1 MREGAERRTST
12 GRMACRLLP
21 RILLE
26 WGIPALSMRSA
37 FTHRFRDTDATLTLG
52 GISPTEK
59 VIAFCRVLLAATTF
73 AIMVVDPKAPLWP
86 DIAYPLMSAYV
97 AVSLLLFLL
106 VRSEIVRGRKVGPYS
121 VVLDMVF
128 GLLITLFTERG
139 ATPFF
144 LLNLFVIASAS
155 VRWGFAAAA
164 PITIFLAGG
173 YPLLIFVASQWI
185 EPDFFSVQRA
195 HFFRPIYLVALG
207 YLVAYLGE
215 HERRSKQKL
224 SVMLDLTTTIRSGR
238 PPGRA
243 LARIMRR
250 VLDHFGAPHG
260 MVVLRD
266 PESRRYFTW
275 DMHRRGRRV
284 RLGLRISEHDPFSMP
299 FASSTEAILCNV
311 GDPNRGATALC
322 YDVVSG
328 ATQRKTVGADT
339 RFPGDGEEQ
348 ALLMVPI
355 LVQRELRGRAIVL
368 RKRRPKFAR
377 EDMEFLL
384 LVVGQAAAAFEA
396 ARLQAKAEEVA
407 VLEERARIA
416 RDLHDGFIQSLAGID
431 LRAEACLKM
440 IDRDPSRVAHELGE
454 LQQTVE
460 RGYREVRHYLNV
472 LRSASREAH
481 DLHAI
486 LEQVA
491 AEFSIRDRLRVSLE
505 LSPDEPE
512 LPPSTAYELTQI
524 VREAL
529 RNAVRHG
536 GAKHATVTLAVYG
549 PHCSLVIQD
558 NGRGFKSPSGAV
570 GADGVVQ
577 PNAVPWSIR
586 ERTSA
591 LGGTLRVRSKVD
603 EGVEV
608 HVVVPAASQAS
619 DRESVRS
626 RRTA

>member
-1 MREGAERRTST
+1 MRPPFPH
-12 GRMACRLLP
+12 RLL
-21 RILLE
+21 
-26 WGIPALSMRSA
+26 
-37 FTHRFRDTDATLTLG
+37 DTDATLTLG

-59 VIAFCRVLLAATTF
+59 VIAFCRVLLATATF
-73 AIMVVDPKAPLWP
+73 AIMLVDPKAPLWP
-86 DIAYPLMSAYV
+86 VVAYPLVGVYV
-97 AVSLLLFLL
+97 AVSLVLFLL
-106 VRSEIVRGRKVGPYS
+106 VRSEVVRGRKVGPYS

-128 GLLITLFTERG
+128 GVMITLFTERG

-144 LLNLFVIASAS
+144 LLNLFVIASVS
-155 VRWGFAAAA
+155 VRWGFKASA
-164 PITIFLAGG
+164 PVTIFLAVL
-173 YPLLIFVASQWI
+173 YPVLVFVASRWL

-207 YLVAYLGE
+207 YLIAYLGE

-224 SVMLDLTTTIRSGR
+224 GVMLDLTTAIR
-238 PPGRA
+238 PGRA
-243 LARIMRR
+243 PGWALTHIMRR
-250 VLDHFGAPHG
+250 MLHHYEAPRG
-260 MVVLRD
+260 VVVLRD

-275 DMHRRGRRV
+275 DMDRQRGRLK
-284 RLGLRISEHDPFSMP
+284 LGLRISESDPYPLP
-299 FASSTEAILCNV
+299 FASSTEAFFCNTA
-311 GDPNRGATALC
+311 DPHGLTALC

-328 ATQRKTVGADT
+328 ATQRKAVAGDV
-339 RFPGDGEEQ
+339 RLPGSGVDQ
-348 ALLMVPI
+348 ALLMVPVLI
-355 LVQRELRGRAIVL
+355 QRELRGRAMIL

-431 LRAEACLKM
+431 LRAEACLKL
-440 IDRDPSRVAHELGE
+440 IERDPARVPRELAE

-472 LRSASREAH
+472 LRSSSREAH
-481 DLHAI
+481 DLRTT

-491 AEFSIRDRLRVSLE
+491 AEFSIRERLKVVLDLPPAE
-505 LSPDEPE
+505 PD

-536 GAKHATVTLAVYG
+536 GAKEATVKLTVYG
-549 PHCSLVIQD
+549 PHCSLLIHD
-558 NGRGFKSPSGAV
+558 NGRGFAAPSAAV

-577 PNAVPWSIR
+577 PQAVPWSIR
-586 ERTSA
+586 ERTAS
-591 LGGTLRVRSKVD
+591 LGGTLRVRSQAGQ
-603 EGVEV
+603 GVEI
-608 HVVVPAASQAS
+608 HVVVPATQS
-619 DRESVRS
+619 DTESIRS
-626 RRTA
+626 RRIAS

>member
-1 MREGAERRTST
+1 MR
-12 GRMACRLLP
+12 
-21 RILLE
+21 
-26 WGIPALSMRSA
+26 PALQ
-37 FTHRFRDTDATLTLG
+37 HRFLDTDATLTLG

-59 VIAFCRVLLAATTF
+59 VISFCRVLLAIATL
-73 AIMVVDPKAPLWP
+73 AIMIVDPKTPLWP
-86 DIAYPLMSAYV
+86 VFAYPLVGSYV
-97 AVSLLLFLL
+97 AVSVVLFLL

-128 GLLITLFTERG
+128 GVLITLFTERG

-144 LLNLFVIASAS
+144 LLNLFVIASVS
-155 VRWGFAAAA
+155 VRWGFKASA
-164 PITIFLAGG
+164 PITIFLAGL
-173 YPLLIFVASQWI
+173 YPVLIFVASQWI

-207 YLVAYLGE
+207 YLIAYLGE

-224 SVMLDLTTTIRSGR
+224 GVMLDLTTAIRPGR
-238 PPGRA
+238 PPGWA
-243 LARIMRR
+243 LTHIMRR
-250 VLDHFGAPHG
+250 ILHHYEAPHG
-260 MVVLRD
+260 IVVLRD

-275 DMHRRGRRV
+275 DMNREGGRLK
-284 RLGLRISEHDPFSMP
+284 LGLRISESDPYPLP
-299 FASSTEAILCNV
+299 FASSTEAFFCNTS
-311 GDPNRGATALC
+311 DPRGLSALC

-328 ATQRKTVGADT
+328 ATQRKVVTDDARLPASGTD
-339 RFPGDGEEQ
+339 Q

-355 LVQRELRGRAIVL
+355 LIQRELRGRAMVL

-440 IDRDPSRVAHELGE
+440 IDKDPTRVPRELAE

-472 LRSASREAH
+472 LRSSSREAH
-481 DLHAI
+481 DLRTT

-491 AEFSIRDRLRVSLE
+491 AEFSIRERLRVTLE
-505 LSPDEPE
+505 LPPDEPE

-536 GAKHATVTLAVYG
+536 SAKEATVKLTVYG
-549 PHCSLVIQD
+549 PHCSLLIQD
-558 NGRGFKSPSGAV
+558 NGRGFKAPSGAV

-586 ERTSA
+586 ERTAS
-591 LGGTLRVRSKVD
+591 LGGTLRVRSQTGR
-603 EGVEV
+603 GVEI
-608 HVVVPAASQAS
+608 HVVVPATPSAEA
-619 DRESVRS
+619 DAPRS
-626 RRTA
+626 RRIA

>member
-1 MREGAERRTST
+1 
-12 GRMACRLLP
+12 MACRLLP

-26 WGIPALSMRSA
+26 WGILARGMRSA

-128 GLLITLFTERG
+128 GLMITLFTERG

-164 PITIFLAGG
+164 PITIFLAAV

-250 VLDHFGAPHG
+250 VIDHFDAPHG

-275 DMHRRGRRV
+275 DMHRRGLRV
-284 RLGLRISEHDPFSMP
+284 RLGLRISEHDPFATP

-311 GDPNRGATALC
+311 GDPHGATALC

-328 ATQRKTVGADT
+328 ATQRKAVGPDT
-339 RFPGDGEEQ
+339 RFPGDGEDQ

-440 IDRDPSRVAHELGE
+440 LDRDPPRVRKELE
-454 LQQTVE
+454 DLQQTVE

-472 LRSASREAH
+472 LRAASREAH
-481 DLHAI
+481 DLRAAF
-486 LEQVA
+486 EQVA
-491 AEFSIRDRLRVSLE
+491 AEFSIRERLRVKV
-505 LSPDEPE
+505 E
-512 LPPSTAYELTQI
+512 LPPDDPGLLPSTAYELTQI

-536 GAKHATVTLAVYG
+536 GARDATVKLTTYG
-549 PHCSLVIQD
+549 AHCSLVIRD
-558 NGRGFKSPSGAV
+558 NGRGFQSPAAAV
-570 GADGVVQ
+570 GADGTVQ
-577 PNAVPWSIR
+577 PAAVPWSIR
-586 ERTSA
+586 ERTAA
-591 LGGTLRVRSKVD
+591 LGGTLRVRSQAGH
-603 EGVEV
+603 GVEI
-608 HVVVPAASQAS
+608 HVVVPATSTPQ
-619 DRESVRS
+619 EHETM
-626 RRTA
+626 RRRIA

>member
-1 MREGAERRTST
+1 MRT
-12 GRMACRLLP
+12 
-21 RILLE
+21 
-26 WGIPALSMRSA
+26 A

-59 VIAFCRVLLAATTF
+59 VIAFCRVLLATTTL
-73 AIMVVDPKAPLWP
+73 AIMVVDPKTPLWP
-86 DIAYPLMSAYV
+86 GIAYPLMSGYV
-97 AVSLLLFLL
+97 AISLLLFLL

-128 GLLITLFTERG
+128 GVLITLFTERG

-144 LLNLFVIASAS
+144 LLNLFVIASVS

-164 PITIFLAGG
+164 PITIFLAGL
-173 YPLLIFVASQWI
+173 YPVLIFIASQWI

-207 YLVAYLGE
+207 YLIAYLGE

-224 SVMLDLTTTIRSGR
+224 GVMLDLTTAIRAGP

-243 LARIMRR
+243 LTRIMRR
-250 VLDHFGAPHG
+250 VLDHFDAPHG
-260 MVVLRD
+260 IVVLRD

-275 DMHRRGRRV
+275 DMDRRRGRL
-284 RLGLRISEHDPFSMP
+284 RLGLRISEHDPFPVS
-299 FASSTEAILCNV
+299 FASSTEALFCNV
-311 GDPNRGATALC
+311 SDPRGATALC

-328 ATQRKTVGADT
+328 ATQRKPVGADT
-339 RFPGDGEEQ
+339 RLPGDGDDQ

-431 LRAEACLKM
+431 LRAEACRKM
-440 IDRDPSRVAHELGE
+440 LDRDPTRVPRELEE

-472 LRSASREAH
+472 LRAASREAH
-481 DLHAI
+481 DLRAAF
-486 LEQVA
+486 EQVA
-491 AEFSIRDRLRVSLE
+491 AEFSIRERLRVKLE
-505 LSPDEPE
+505 LPSDDPG
-512 LPPSTAYELTQI
+512 LPPSTGYELTQI

-536 GAKHATVTLAVYG
+536 AAKDATVKLTSYG
-549 PHCSLVIQD
+549 AHCSLVIRD
-558 NGRGFKSPSGAV
+558 NGRGFQAPAAAV
-570 GADGVVQ
+570 GADGTVQ
-577 PNAVPWSIR
+577 PAAVPWSIR
-586 ERTSA
+586 ERTAA
-591 LGGTLRVRSKVD
+591 LGGTLRVRSQAGH
-603 EGVEV
+603 GVEI
-608 HVVVPAASQAS
+608 HVVVPATSPRQEQETL
-619 DRESVRS
+619 R

>member
-1 MREGAERRTST
+1 
-12 GRMACRLLP
+12 
-21 RILLE
+21 
-26 WGIPALSMRSA
+26 MRSA
-37 FTHRFRDTDATLTLG
+37 LRHRLLDTDATLTLG

-59 VIAFCRVLLAATTF
+59 VIAFCRVLLATATF
-73 AIMVVDPKAPLWP
+73 AIMLVDPKTPLWP
-86 DIAYPLMSAYV
+86 VVAYPLVGVYV
-97 AVSLLLFLL
+97 AVSLVLFLL

-128 GLLITLFTERG
+128 GIVITLFTERG

-144 LLNLFVIASAS
+144 LLNLFVIASVS
-155 VRWGFAAAA
+155 VRWGFKAAA
-164 PITIFLAGG
+164 PVTIFLAGL
-173 YPLLIFVASQWI
+173 YPVLIFIASRWL

-207 YLVAYLGE
+207 YLIAYLGE

-224 SVMLDLTTTIRSGR
+224 GVMLDLTTAVRPGR
-238 PPGRA
+238 PPGWA
-243 LARIMRR
+243 LTHIMRR
-250 VLDHFGAPHG
+250 ILHHFDAPRG
-260 MVVLRD
+260 VVVLRD

-275 DMHRRGRRV
+275 DMDRQQGRLK
-284 RLGLRISEHDPFSMP
+284 LGLRISEHDPFPLP
-299 FASSTEAILCNV
+299 FASSTEAFLCNTSE
-311 GDPNRGATALC
+311 PRGLTALC

-328 ATQRKTVGADT
+328 ATQRKAVAGDV
-339 RFPGDGEEQ
+339 RIPGDGADQ

-355 LVQRELRGRAIVL
+355 LIQRELRGRAMVL

-440 IDRDPSRVAHELGE
+440 IERDPSRVRHELGE

-481 DLHAI
+481 DLHAT

-491 AEFSIRDRLRVSLE
+491 AEFSIRERLRVTLE
-505 LSPDEPE
+505 IPPDEPG

-536 GAKHATVTLAVYG
+536 SAKDATVKLTTYG
-549 PHCSLVIQD
+549 AHCSLVITD
-558 NGRGFKSPSGAV
+558 NGRGFKAPSGAV

-577 PNAVPWSIR
+577 ANAVPWSIR
-586 ERTSA
+586 ERTAA
-591 LGGTLRVRSKVD
+591 LGGTLRVRSQAGR
-603 EGVEV
+603 GVEI
-608 HVVVPAASQAS
+608 HVVVPARSPHS
-619 DRESVRS
+619 EHESTRS

>member
-1 MREGAERRTST
+1 MR
-12 GRMACRLLP
+12 
-21 RILLE
+21 
-26 WGIPALSMRSA
+26 PALK
-37 FTHRFRDTDATLTLG
+37 HRFRDTDALLTLG

-59 VIAFCRVLLAATTF
+59 VIAFCRVLLATATF
-73 AIMVVDPKAPLWP
+73 AIMVVDPKTPLWP
-86 DIAYPLMSAYV
+86 ELAYPLVASYV
-97 AVSLLLFLL
+97 AVSLVLFLL
-106 VRSEIVRGRKVGPYS
+106 VRSEVVRGRKVGPYS

-128 GLLITLFTERG
+128 GVLITLFTERG

-144 LLNLFVIASAS
+144 LLNLFVITSVS

-164 PITIFLAGG
+164 PVTIFLAGL
-173 YPLLIFVASQWI
+173 YPVLIFVASRWL

-195 HFFRPIYLVALG
+195 HFFRPIYLIALG
-207 YLVAYLGE
+207 YLIAYLGE
-215 HERRSKQKL
+215 HERRSKHKL
-224 SVMLDLTTTIRSGR
+224 SVMLDLTTAIRPGR
-238 PPGRA
+238 PPGWA
-243 LARIMRR
+243 LTHIMRR
-250 VLDHFGAPHG
+250 VLHHFDAPRG
-260 MVVLRD
+260 FVVLRD

-275 DMHRRGRRV
+275 DMDRSGRRLHV
-284 RLGLRISEHDPFSMP
+284 GLRISEQDPFPFP
-299 FASSTEAILCNV
+299 FASSTEALLCNTLE
-311 GDPNRGATALC
+311 PRSPSALC

-328 ATQRKTVGADT
+328 ATQRKAIAPDV
-339 RFPGDGEEQ
+339 RLPGDGGDQ
-348 ALLMVPI
+348 AVLMAPI
-355 LVQRELRGRAIVL
+355 LVQRELRGRAIVM
-368 RKRRPKFAR
+368 RQRRPKFAR

-431 LRAEACLKM
+431 LRAEACRKM
-440 IDRDPSRVAHELGE
+440 IERDPSRVPRELEE

-481 DLHAI
+481 DLHTA

-491 AEFSIRDRLRVSLE
+491 AEFSIRERLRVKLD
-505 LSPDEPE
+505 LPPDDPG

-536 GAKHATVTLAVYG
+536 GAKDATVKLMAYG
-549 PHCSLVIQD
+549 THCSLQIHD
-558 NGRGFKSPSGAV
+558 NGRGFQAPSGAV
-570 GADGVVQ
+570 GADGTVQ
-577 PNAVPWSIR
+577 PTAVPWSIR
-586 ERTSA
+586 ERTAA
-591 LGGTLRVRSKVD
+591 LGGTLRVRSNAGQ
-603 EGVEV
+603 GVEI
-608 HVVVPAASQAS
+608 HVVVPAASQGNEH
-619 DRESVRS
+619 ESMR

>member
-1 MREGAERRTST
+1 MR
-12 GRMACRLLP
+12 
-21 RILLE
+21 
-26 WGIPALSMRSA
+26 PAFR
-37 FTHRFRDTDATLTLG
+37 HRFRDTDATLTLG
-52 GISPTEK
+52 GISSTEK
-59 VIAFCRVLLAATTF
+59 VIAFCRVLLATTTF

-86 DIAYPLMSAYV
+86 VLAYPLLAAYV
-97 AVSLLLFLL
+97 AVSLILFLL
-106 VRSEIVRGRKVGPYS
+106 VRSEVVRGRKVGPYS

-128 GLLITLFTERG
+128 GVLITLFTERG

-144 LLNLFVIASAS
+144 LLNLFVIASVS
-155 VRWGFAAAA
+155 VRWGFAAAG
-164 PITIFLAGG
+164 PMTIFLAAL
-173 YPLLIFVASQWI
+173 YPVLIFIASRWI

-207 YLVAYLGE
+207 YLIAYLGE
-215 HERRSKQKL
+215 HERRSRQKL
-224 SVMLDLTTTIRSGR
+224 GVMLDLMTAVRPGR
-238 PPGRA
+238 PPGWA
-243 LARIMRR
+243 LTRIMRR
-250 VLDHFGAPHG
+250 ILHHFDAPRG
-260 MVVLRD
+260 IVVVRD

-275 DMHRRGRRV
+275 DMDRQSGRLK
-284 RLGLRISEHDPFSMP
+284 LGLRISEHDPFPLP
-299 FASSTEAILCNV
+299 FASSTEAFLCNTAE
-311 GDPNRGATALC
+311 PRGRTALC

-328 ATQRKTVGADT
+328 ATQRKAVA
-339 RFPGDGEEQ
+339 GDVCMPDEGGEQ

-355 LVQRELRGRAIVL
+355 LIQREISGRAMVL

-431 LRAEACLKM
+431 LRAEACRKM
-440 IDRDPSRVAHELGE
+440 IDRDPARLPHELEE
-454 LQQTVE
+454 LQQMVE

-481 DLHAI
+481 DLHAT

-491 AEFSIRDRLRVSLE
+491 AEFSIRERLRVKLE
-505 LSPDEPE
+505 LPSDQSA

-536 GAKHATVTLAVYG
+536 GAKDATVKLTTYG
-549 PHCSLVIQD
+549 THCALLIHD
-558 NGRGFKSPSGAV
+558 NGRGFKAPSGVV

-577 PNAVPWSIR
+577 AAAVPWSIR
-586 ERTSA
+586 ERTAA
-591 LGGTLRVRSKVD
+591 LGGTLRVCSQVGQ
-603 EGVEV
+603 GVEI
-608 HVVVPAASQAS
+608 HVVVPATSPQHEPASK
-619 DRESVRS
+619 RS

>member
-1 MREGAERRTST
+1 
-12 GRMACRLLP
+12 
-21 RILLE
+21 
-26 WGIPALSMRSA
+26 MRSA
-37 FTHRFRDTDATLTLG
+37 FTHRFRDTNATLTLG

-73 AIMVVDPKAPLWP
+73 AIMVVDPKTPLWP
-86 DIAYPLMSAYV
+86 DIAYPLMSGYV

-128 GLLITLFTERG
+128 GVLITLFTERG

-144 LLNLFVIASAS
+144 LLNLFVIASVS

-164 PITIFLAGG
+164 PITIFLAGL
-173 YPLLIFVASQWI
+173 YPVLIFVASQWI

-195 HFFRPIYLVALG
+195 HFFRPIYLIALG
-207 YLVAYLGE
+207 YLIAYLGE

-224 SVMLDLTTTIRSGR
+224 SVMLDLTTAIRAGR

-243 LARIMRR
+243 LTRIMRR
-250 VLDHFGAPHG
+250 VLDHFDAPRG
-260 MVVLRD
+260 LVVLRD

-275 DMHRRGRRV
+275 DMDRRRGGRL
-284 RLGLRISEHDPFSMP
+284 RLGLRISEHDPFPMA

-311 GDPNRGATALC
+311 ADPRGTTALC

-328 ATQRKTVGADT
+328 ATQRKVVGADT
-339 RFPGDGEEQ
+339 HLPGDGADQ

-431 LRAEACLKM
+431 LRAEACRKM
-440 IDRDPSRVAHELGE
+440 LDRDPARVPHELEE

-472 LRSASREAH
+472 LRAASREAH
-481 DLHAI
+481 DLRAA

-491 AEFSIRDRLRVSLE
+491 AEFSIRERLRVKLE
-505 LSPDEPE
+505 LPTDDPG
-512 LPPSTAYELTQI
+512 LPPSTGYELTQI

-536 GAKHATVTLAVYG
+536 GAKDAMVKLTSYG
-549 PHCSLVIQD
+549 AHCSLVIRD
-558 NGRGFKSPSGAV
+558 NGRGFQSPAAAV
-570 GADGVVQ
+570 GADGTVQ
-577 PNAVPWSIR
+577 PAAVPWSIR
-586 ERTSA
+586 ERTAA
-591 LGGTLRVRSKVD
+591 LGGTLRVRSQAGH
-603 EGVEV
+603 GVEI
-608 HVVVPAASQAS
+608 HVVVPATSPQQ
-619 DRESVRS
+619 EQETM
-626 RRTA
+626 RRRIA

>member
-1 MREGAERRTST
+1 MPST
-12 GRMACRLLP
+12 FPHRLL
-21 RILLE
+21 
-26 WGIPALSMRSA
+26 
-37 FTHRFRDTDATLTLG
+37 DTDATLTLG

-59 VIAFCRVLLAATTF
+59 VIAFCRVLLATATF
-73 AIMVVDPKAPLWP
+73 AIMLVDPKTPLWP
-86 DIAYPLMSAYV
+86 VAAYPLVGTYV
-97 AVSLLLFLL
+97 AVSLILFWL
-106 VRSEIVRGRKVGPYS
+106 VRTEIVRGRKVGPYS

-128 GLLITLFTERG
+128 GVLITLFTERG

-144 LLNLFVIASAS
+144 LLNLFVIASVS
-155 VRWGFAAAA
+155 VRWGFKAAA
-164 PITIFLAGG
+164 PTTIFLAGL
-173 YPLLIFVASQWI
+173 YPVLIFIASRWL
-185 EPDFFSVQRA
+185 EPEFFSVQRA

-207 YLVAYLGE
+207 YLIAYLGE

-224 SVMLDLTTTIRSGR
+224 GVMLDLTTAIR
-238 PPGRA
+238 PGRA
-243 LARIMRR
+243 PGWALTHIMRR
-250 VLDHFGAPHG
+250 ILHHYDAPRG
-260 MVVLRD
+260 VVVLRD

-275 DMHRRGRRV
+275 DMNRQNGRLK
-284 RLGLRISEHDPFSMP
+284 LGLRISEQDPFP
-299 FASSTEAILCNV
+299 LAFASTTEAFFCNTS
-311 GDPNRGATALC
+311 DPRGLAALC

-328 ATQRKTVGADT
+328 ATQRKVVAGDVRLPGEGAD
-339 RFPGDGEEQ
+339 Q

-355 LVQRELRGRAIVL
+355 LIQRELRGRAMVL

-431 LRAEACLKM
+431 LRAEACLKL
-440 IDRDPSRVAHELGE
+440 IEKDPARVPKELAE

-472 LRSASREAH
+472 LRSSSREAH
-481 DLHAI
+481 DLHAT

-491 AEFSIRDRLRVSLE
+491 AEFSIRERLRVSLE
-505 LSPDEPE
+505 LPADDPP

-536 GAKHATVTLAVYG
+536 GAKDATVKLSTYG
-549 PHCSLVIQD
+549 AHCSLVIHD
-558 NGRGFKSPSGAV
+558 NGRGFKAPSGAV
-570 GADGVVQ
+570 GTDGTVQ

-586 ERTSA
+586 ERTAA
-591 LGGTLRVRSKVD
+591 LGGTLRVRSHAGK
-603 EGVEV
+603 GVEI
-608 HVVVPAASQAS
+608 HVVVPATTPPKTTSPKTTPSFSNEQT
-619 DRESVRS
+619 RS

>member
-1 MREGAERRTST
+1 MRPTLPH
-12 GRMACRLLP
+12 RLL
-21 RILLE
+21 
-26 WGIPALSMRSA
+26 
-37 FTHRFRDTDATLTLG
+37 DTDATLTLG

-59 VIAFCRVLLAATTF
+59 VIAFCRVLLGIATL
-73 AIMVVDPKAPLWP
+73 AIMIVDPKTPLWP
-86 DIAYPLMSAYV
+86 PVAYPIVGTYV
-97 AVSLLLFLL
+97 GVSVVLFLL
-106 VRSEIVRGRKVGPYS
+106 VRAEIVRGRKVGPYS
-121 VVLDMVF
+121 VVFDIVF
-128 GLLITLFTERG
+128 GILITLFTERG

-144 LLNLFVIASAS
+144 LLNIFVIASVS
-155 VRWGFAAAA
+155 VRWGFKASA
-164 PITIFLAGG
+164 PVTILLAVT
-173 YPLLIFVASQWI
+173 YPLLIFIASKWI
-185 EPDFFSVQRA
+185 DPDFFSVQRA

-207 YLVAYLGE
+207 YLIAYLGE

-224 SVMLDLTTTIRSGR
+224 GVMLELTTAIR
-238 PPGRA
+238 PGRA
-243 LARIMRR
+243 PGWALTHIMRR
-250 VLDHFGAPHG
+250 ILHHYDAPHG
-260 MVVLRD
+260 VVVLRD

-275 DMHRRGRRV
+275 DMDRQHGRLK
-284 RLGLRISEHDPFSMP
+284 LGLRISESDPYPVP
-299 FASSTEAILCNV
+299 FASSTEAFFCNTS
-311 GDPNRGATALC
+311 DPNGLTAFC

-328 ATQRKTVGADT
+328 ATQRKAVAGDV
-339 RFPGDGEEQ
+339 RLPGRGLDQ
-348 ALLMVPI
+348 ALLMVPVLI
-355 LVQRELRGRAIVL
+355 QRELRGRAMVL

-431 LRAEACLKM
+431 LRAEACLRLM
-440 IDRDPSRVAHELGE
+440 ERDPTRVPRELAE

-472 LRSASREAH
+472 LRSSSREAH
-481 DLHAI
+481 DLRAT

-491 AEFSIRDRLRVSLE
+491 AEFSIRDRLRVALE
-505 LSPDEPE
+505 LPSDDPE

-536 GAKHATVTLAVYG
+536 GAKEATVKLTAYG
-549 PHCSLVIQD
+549 PHCSLLIQD
-558 NGRGFKSPSGAV
+558 NGRGFAASSAAV

-577 PNAVPWSIR
+577 PHAVPWSIR
-586 ERTSA
+586 ERTAS
-591 LGGTLRVRSKVD
+591 LGGTLRVRSQPNR
-603 EGVEV
+603 GVEI
-608 HVVVPAASQAS
+608 HVVVPATPSET
-619 DRESVRS
+619 DTIRS

>member
-1 MREGAERRTST
+1 MSLAVSALRAFRLAQMRST
-12 GRMACRLLP
+12 FPHRLL
-21 RILLE
+21 
-26 WGIPALSMRSA
+26 
-37 FTHRFRDTDATLTLG
+37 DTDATLTLG

-59 VIAFCRVLLAATTF
+59 VIAFCRVLLATATF
-73 AIMVVDPKAPLWP
+73 AIMIVDPKTPLWP
-86 DIAYPLMSAYV
+86 VVAYPLVAAYV
-97 AVSLLLFLL
+97 AVSLVLFLL

-128 GLLITLFTERG
+128 GVLITLFTERG

-144 LLNLFVIASAS
+144 LLNLFVIASVS
-155 VRWGFAAAA
+155 VRWGFKAAA
-164 PITIFLAGG
+164 PTTIFLAGL
-173 YPLLIFVASQWI
+173 YPVLIFVASRWL

-207 YLVAYLGE
+207 YLIAYLGE

-224 SVMLDLTTTIRSGR
+224 GVMLDLTTAIRPGR
-238 PPGRA
+238 PPGWA
-243 LARIMRR
+243 LTHIMRR
-250 VLDHFGAPHG
+250 ILHHYEAPRG
-260 MVVLRD
+260 VVVLRD
-266 PESRRYFTW
+266 PESRRFFTW
-275 DMHRRGRRV
+275 DMDREGGR
-284 RLGLRISEHDPFSMP
+284 LKLNLRISESDPYPLP
-299 FASSTEAILCNV
+299 FASSTEAFFCNTS
-311 GDPNRGATALC
+311 DPRGLTALC

-328 ATQRKTVGADT
+328 ATQRKVVAGDVRLPGGGAD
-339 RFPGDGEEQ
+339 Q
-348 ALLMVPI
+348 ALLMVPVLI
-355 LVQRELRGRAIVL
+355 QRELRGRAMVL

-440 IDRDPSRVAHELGE
+440 IERDPARVPRELAE

-472 LRSASREAH
+472 LRSSSREAH
-481 DLHAI
+481 DLRATF
-486 LEQVA
+486 EQVA
-491 AEFSIRDRLRVSLE
+491 AEFSIRERLRVTLE
-505 LSPDEPE
+505 LPPDELE
-512 LPPSTAYELTQI
+512 LAPSTAYELTQI

-536 GAKHATVTLAVYG
+536 GAKDATVKLTVYG
-549 PHCSLVIQD
+549 PHCSLVIRD
-558 NGRGFKSPSGAV
+558 NGRGFKAPSAAIGT
-570 GADGVVQ
+570 DGVVQ

-586 ERTSA
+586 ERTAS
-591 LGGTLRVRSKVD
+591 LGGTLRVHTQAGR
-603 EGVEV
+603 GVEI
-608 HVVVPAASQAS
+608 HVVVPATQHAS
-619 DRESVRS
+619 ESESIRS

>member
-1 MREGAERRTST
+1 MRPAFRH
-12 GRMACRLLP
+12 RLL
-21 RILLE
+21 
-26 WGIPALSMRSA
+26 
-37 FTHRFRDTDATLTLG
+37 DTDATLTLG

-59 VIAFCRVLLAATTF
+59 VIAFCRVLLATATF
-73 AIMVVDPKAPLWP
+73 AIMLVDPKAPLWP
-86 DIAYPLMSAYV
+86 IVAFPLVGVYV
-97 AVSLLLFLL
+97 AVSLAVFLL
-106 VRSEIVRGRKVGPYS
+106 VRSEIVRGHKVGPYS
-121 VVLDMVF
+121 VILDMVF
-128 GLLITLFTERG
+128 GVLITLFTERG

-144 LLNLFVIASAS
+144 LLNLFVIASVS
-155 VRWGFAAAA
+155 VRWGFKAAA
-164 PITIFLAGG
+164 PITIFLAGL
-173 YPLLIFVASQWI
+173 YPVLVFIASRWL

-207 YLVAYLGE
+207 YLIAYLGE

-224 SVMLDLTTTIRSGR
+224 GVMLDLTTAVRPGR
-238 PPGRA
+238 PPGWA
-243 LARIMRR
+243 LTHIMRR
-250 VLDHFGAPHG
+250 ILRHFDAPQG
-260 MVVLRD
+260 VVVLRD

-275 DMHRRGRRV
+275 DMSRQRGR
-284 RLGLRISEHDPFSMP
+284 LKLALRISEHDPYP
-299 FASSTEAILCNV
+299 LQFASSTEAFVCNTSE
-311 GDPNRGATALC
+311 PRGLTALC

-328 ATQRKTVGADT
+328 AMQRKAVPSDV
-339 RFPGDGEEQ
+339 RLPGQGVDQ

-355 LVQRELRGRAIVL
+355 LIQRELRGRAVVL
-368 RKRRPKFAR
+368 RHRRPKFAR
-377 EDMEFLL
+377 EDIEFLL

-440 IDRDPSRVAHELGE
+440 LERDPARVPHELGE

-460 RGYREVRHYLNV
+460 RGYREVRHYLKV

-481 DLHAI
+481 DLHAT

-491 AEFSIRDRLRVSLE
+491 AEFSIRERLRVALE
-505 LSPDEPE
+505 LPVDEPN

-536 GAKHATVTLAVYG
+536 GARDATVKLTTYG
-549 PHCSLVIQD
+549 AHCSLLIRD
-558 NGRGFKSPSGAV
+558 NGRGFKTPSGAV

-586 ERTSA
+586 ERTAA
-591 LGGTLRVRSKVD
+591 LGGTLRVRSQTGQ
-603 EGVEV
+603 GVEIR
-608 HVVVPAASQAS
+608 VVVPTTSTRPEHQSA
-619 DRESVRS
+619 RS